1 MTKPVAVI
9 AGAGI
14 AGAAA
19 AWWLDRAGWETTVV
33 EKSTAFREGGYIVSV
48 AGAGYETIKH
58 MGLLDDIKAVA
69 QDLEGNHLIDS
80 RGKTIRSML
89 YADYHTKWDWVSVRR
104 DDLAKALAESLPK
117 TSSIRFGTTVDA
129 FTDEGDK
136 VRVVLADGHVI
147 QADLLIGADGFR
159 SRMRSEL
166 FREEADCLDR
176 MGYYYAAYTY
186 DDHDGEKNWCQSFTR
201 AGQMDMMFP
210 LRDQGMTAMHIWH
223 EERDLE
229 LSTSQDRIKILKD
242 VTGKCTPSVREA
254 VEQAERS
261 DSKISMDPLALVKL
275 PRWSK
280 GRVLLMGDAAHCLT
294 LISGQ
299 GAGMALASAEILAG
313 ALQSTSDVL
322 EALRIHEAKLRP
334 SIERLQQRS
343 KDMAGWYIPKGTVAY
358 WIRNWMFK
366 LMPYSWLVSYHVKS
380 LKTEVDL
387 IELSQGSSTR
397 SAQLST

>member
-9 AGAGI
+9 VGAGI
-14 AGAAA
+14 AGLAA
-19 AWWLDRAGWETTVV
+19 AWWLDTAGWESMVV
-33 EKSTAFREGGYIVSV
+33 EKSNTFRDGGYIVSV

-58 MGLLDDIKAVA
+58 MGILDDIKAVA
-69 QDLEGNHLIDS
+69 QDLEGNHLIDN
-80 RGKTIRSML
+80 RGKKIRSVR
-89 YADYHTKWDWVSVRR
+89 YADYRTQWNSVSVRR
-104 DDLAKALAESLPK
+104 DDLATVLAKSLPK

-136 VRVVLADGHVI
+136 VSVVLADGHII
-147 QADLLIGADGFR
+147 QADLLIGADGFH

-166 FREEADCLDR
+166 FKEDADCLDR

-186 DDHDGEKNWCQSFTR
+186 DDHVGEKGWCHSYTH

-210 LRDQGMTAMHIWH
+210 LRDQGMTAMHLWH
-223 EERDLE
+223 EDRDLD
-229 LSTSQDRIKILKD
+229 LSTSENRVQILKD
-242 VTGKCTPSVREA
+242 ITSKCPPAVRAA
-254 VEQAERS
+254 VDQAAKS
-261 DSKISMDPLALVKL
+261 DVKINMDALALVKL

-299 GAGMALASAEILAG
+299 GAGTALTSAGILSR
-313 ALQSTSDVL
+313 ALQSTSNVL
-322 EALRIHEAKLRP
+322 DALRIHEAKLRP

-343 KDMAGWYIPKGTVAY
+343 KDMAGWYIPKNTLAY

-366 LMPYSWLVSYHVKS
+366 LIPYSWLVSYHVKS

-387 IELSQGSSTR
+387 IELSQEPD
-397 SAQLST
+397 